1 MAAFHRR
8 CGQNIRLTKENTV
21 ARRVDSY
28 NRGVVYSAEPLELGE
43 VFSVRIDEKEGGW
56 AGGFRMGVCTCDPEV
71 TAVPS
76 GVLDVYNQEDHW
88 VLSGSTLH
96 HNREESNYSNVHLE
110 ALSPGD
116 VVGVTVTG
124 DGELHFIVNG
134 DDKGAAA
141 YGLPVDASMW
151 MIGDIYGQS
160 KQITA
165 EVDSSSRDLVMA
177 EDLAEE
183 VEEAEAEAEAGSS
196 QSMLHVQ
203 VPHNVFGSS
212 GVFQIPVH
220 MAGPV
225 VVGGGGGA
233 VSGGVSSLAK
243 SARPP
248 PPPSAKSK
256 TSKTRKKP
264 KAKDGD
270 PYLFEG
276 VTG

>member
-1 MAAFHRR
+1 MF
-8 CGQNIRLTKENTV
+8 
-21 ARRVDSY
+21 
-28 NRGVVYSAEPLELGE
+28 GVPIKQ
-43 VFSVRIDEKEGGW
+43 RIILIISP
-56 AGGFRMGVCTCDPEV
+56 FQSMGVCTWDPEV

-76 GVLDVYNQEDHW
+76 GVLYNTRKDLW

-165 EVDSSSRDLVMA
+165 EVDSSSRKRLGISAQLHVCARFLYVGDLVMA

-233 VSGGVSSLAK
+233 VSGGVSSLAI
-243 SARPP
+243 SA
-248 PPPSAKSK
+248 PPPSLAKSK

-264 KAKDGD
+264 KAKD
-270 PYLFEG
+270 EG

>member
-28 NRGVVYSAEPLELGE
+28 NQGVVYSAEPLELGE

-56 AGGFRMGVCTCDPEV
+56 AGGFSMGVCTWDPEV

-76 GVLDVYNQEDHW
+76 GVLYNTRKDLW

-225 VVGGGGGA
+225 VGGGGGGGGA
-233 VSGGVSSLAK
+233 VSGGVSSLAI
-243 SARPP
+243 SA
-248 PPPSAKSK
+248 PPPSLAKSK
-256 TSKTRKKP
+256 TSKTRKKL
-264 KAKDGD
+264 KAKD
-270 PYLFEG
+270 EG